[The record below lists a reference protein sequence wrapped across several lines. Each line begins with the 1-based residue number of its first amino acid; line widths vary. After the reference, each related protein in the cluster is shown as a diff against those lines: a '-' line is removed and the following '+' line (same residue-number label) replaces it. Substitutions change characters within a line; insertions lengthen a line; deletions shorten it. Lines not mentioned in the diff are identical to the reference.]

1 MRTLP
6 TALGIAAS
14 VMLWKTWEHHIT
26 QERSGTLTM
35 LPPYSGRFPDSWA
48 LAISDQGGIAGIAF
62 KPDRSDNIPIY
73 WENPSA
79 PPRSLPHP
87 QGADTARLRALSH
100 DGRFL
105 VGQSERFRD
114 TGTHATLWHPQ
125 GVTVLPSLTGARF
138 SVATGVNTAGVAVG
152 YVDFGDEEPRASYR
166 YRGYRAVLWKDG
178 LVEFLDEEERGIA
191 AAINDSGLIAGYS
204 TGQPVVWQKARK
216 YLLKGG
222 PGQAKA
228 LSLAGV
234 IGGVLAGKPTIWSQL
249 RATPKLLATPERVP
263 GEVRAVNDRGQA
275 VGVVFDPKAKA
286 PRGAYWEDGTFRD
299 PNTLIPAGSN
309 FRELFPQELN
319 SRGQLVG
326 VGYTNRDE
334 LRGFIY
340 TP

>member
-1 MRTLP
+1 VP
-6 TALGIAAS
+6 
-14 VMLWKTWEHHIT
+14 
-26 QERSGTLTM
+26 ERSGTLTM

-48 LAISDQGGIAGIAF
+48 LAISDKGGIAGVAF
-62 KPDRSDNIPIY
+62 KPDKSDNIPLY
-73 WENPSA
+73 WENQSA
-79 PPRSLPHP
+79 PPRSLPEPTEAH
-87 QGADTARLRALSH
+87 TARLRALSR

-114 TGTHATLWHPQ
+114 PSTHATLWQPQ
-125 GVTVLPSLTGARF
+125 GVTLLPSLTGARF
-138 SVATGVNTAGVAVG
+138 SVATDVNTAGMAVG

-166 YRGYRAVLWKDG
+166 YQGYRAVFWKDG
-178 LVEFLDEEERGIA
+178 LVQFLDEEERGIA
-191 AAINDSGLIAGYS
+191 VAINDSGLIAGSS

-234 IGGVLAGKPTIWSQL
+234 IGGMLAGKPAIWSQL
-249 RATPKLLATPERVP
+249 RATPKLLPTPESIP

-286 PRGAYWEDGTFRD
+286 TRGAYWEDGEFRD
-299 PNTLIPAGSN
+299 PSTLIPAGSN
-309 FRELFPQELN
+309 FKELFPFGLN

-326 VGYTNRDE
+326 VGYISSGE
-334 LRGFIY
+334 QRGFVY